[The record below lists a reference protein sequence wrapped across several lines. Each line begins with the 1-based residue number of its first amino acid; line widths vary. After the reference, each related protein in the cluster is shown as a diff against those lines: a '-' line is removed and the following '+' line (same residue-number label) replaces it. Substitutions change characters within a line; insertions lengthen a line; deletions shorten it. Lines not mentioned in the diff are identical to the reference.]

1 MAEGFA
7 IRRIQ
12 FKMHQ
17 GESAQPKPQAPLKG
31 ELPPQRLRGAA
42 RGYVFARAWAN
53 SYNPKR
59 TFYGFAS
66 NFIRLWVPTAK
77 PLSQA
82 RWACQLP
89 FRGARKTEIS
99 IVQKLLYTFLGKC
112 VILSSFGAGG
122 QTRPSVGG
130 GYFPGFLQRE
140 CRRFSERRR
149 FRAGLSEIGCLLF
162 AFILRRSRAHFI
174 ITYVFTER
182 RF

>member
-1 MAEGFA
+1 MLFSCKLCNIPNNLTA
-7 IRRIQ
+7 R
-12 FKMHQ
+12 
-17 GESAQPKPQAPLKG
+17 SKPPLKG
-31 ELPPQRLRGAA
+31 EEGRASAWRRGLRYAESNQRTTPPLRLAKSRLAAVARLHGAC
-42 RGYVFARAWAN
+42 
-53 SYNPKR
+53 
-59 TFYGFAS
+59 AS
-66 NFIRLWVPTAK
+66 
-77 PLSQA
+77 LSQA
-82 RWACQLP
+82 VRPASSP